1 MKLNFLFFNWLF
13 GHATPLL
20 SPPSLPMSTPLPT
33 PPPKIKEKEKASS
46 FCIDSLEC
54 GQILSCQSAIPPLQ
68 WRWVFLHLYECQK
81 PSTEESQQWS
91 WEGLGQFSGFGG
103 NTISMDLAGIRSTDP
118 LMAPSGYTGHKP
130 QHSHSH
136 QDAPPQGSTD
146 CILLHESQASL
157 NPGATAWTKD
167 TNMASGLWWL
177 PVPWWSLQKIQSR
190 KQAFL
195 HLKLL
200 SLPGARGISWLGSRS
215 RTKSSS
221 ADWYTPF
228 HWSCWAVTAIHQSS
242 LSRVTAIMSPVPPL
256 SIVHAQLCF
265 SVFPSFLHTSLSL
278 WCLCIP
284 ESIF

>member
-1 MKLNFLFFNWLF
+1 MNARNHQLRR
-13 GHATPLL
+13 
-20 SPPSLPMSTPLPT
+20 
-33 PPPKIKEKEKASS
+33 ASS
-46 FCIDSLEC
+46 GHGRDWASSQGLVVTPSAWTLRVSGPLTHSWPPVATLAISLS
-54 GQILSCQSAIPPLQ
+54 IAT
-68 WRWVFLHLYECQK
+68 H
-81 PSTEESQQWS
+81 
-91 WEGLGQFSGFGG
+91 
-103 NTISMDLAGIRSTDP
+103 IR
-118 LMAPSGYTGHKP
+118 M
-130 QHSHSH
+130 
-136 QDAPPQGSTD
+136 PPQGSTD
-146 CILLHESQASL
+146 CILLHEYQASL
-157 NPGATAWTKD
+157 NPGATAWTID

-228 HWSCWAVTAIHQSS
+228 HWSCWAVTAVHQPL

-265 SVFPSFLHTSLSL
+265 SVFPSFLHTCLSL

>member
-33 PPPKIKEKEKASS
+33 PAPPKIKEKEKASS

-54 GQILSCQSAIPPLQ
+54 GQILSCQSAIPSLH

-136 QDAPPQGSTD
+136 QDAPPRQ
-146 CILLHESQASL
+146 H
-157 NPGATAWTKD
+157 
-167 TNMASGLWWL
+167 
-177 PVPWWSLQKIQSR
+177 R
-190 KQAFL
+190 
-195 HLKLL
+195 
-200 SLPGARGISWLGSRS
+200 
-215 RTKSSS
+215 
-221 ADWYTPF
+221 
-228 HWSCWAVTAIHQSS
+228 
-242 LSRVTAIMSPVPPL
+242 
-256 SIVHAQLCF
+256 
-265 SVFPSFLHTSLSL
+265 LHTSTWISSFIESWGNSMDNRYQHGLWPLVASCTMMVLAEDPIQKASLSSSQAAVIAWSQGDL
-278 WCLCIP
+278 VTRQQVQD
-284 ESIF
+284 